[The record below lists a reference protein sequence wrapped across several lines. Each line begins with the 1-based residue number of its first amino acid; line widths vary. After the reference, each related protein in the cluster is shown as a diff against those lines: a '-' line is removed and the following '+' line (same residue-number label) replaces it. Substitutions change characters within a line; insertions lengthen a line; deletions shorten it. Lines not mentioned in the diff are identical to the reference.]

1 MVGDSK
7 GASIMLAEQRREK
20 IVELIRENG
29 NVRVHYLSKLF
40 SVSEPTI
47 RQDLDKIE
55 ANGEI
60 ARDHGGAYLK
70 NMQVSVSSLS
80 LEHLENM
87 DLKQKIG
94 RKAAEYVKPGSSII
108 MDSGTTVTELAS
120 SIKSIKDL
128 RIITNSLNISLI
140 LGAEPNIEV
149 HMTGGEFKAPTLS
162 LTGEKAAAF
171 FANTHAQ
178 QLFLATAGV
187 SINGGL
193 TYPGFSDIPVKKA
206 MIESAEEVF
215 LLADSTKIN
224 KTAFAALQAL
234 NQIDYLIT
242 DDGIKEEDIEAF
254 SKFGI
259 KVIIA

>member
-1 MVGDSK
+1 
-7 GASIMLAEQRREK
+7 MLAEQRREK
-20 IVELIRENG
+20 ILELIRENG
-29 NVRVHYLSKLF
+29 NVRVNYLSKLF

-55 ANGEI
+55 ATGEI

-70 NMQVSVSSLS
+70 NMQLSVSSLS
-80 LEHLENM
+80 LEHRENM
-87 DLKQKIG
+87 DLKRKIG
-94 RKAAEYVKPGSSII
+94 QKAAEYVRPGSSII

-120 SIKSIKDL
+120 AIKGKKDL
-128 RIITNSLNISLI
+128 RIITNSLNIALI
-140 LGAEPNIEV
+140 LGAEPNMEV

-162 LTGEKAAAF
+162 LTGDRAASF
-171 FANTHAQ
+171 FQNTHAQ

-187 SINGGL
+187 SVGGGL

-234 NQIDYLIT
+234 DQVDYLIT
-242 DDGIKEEDIEAF
+242 DDGITEQQAAEF
-254 SKFGI
+254 QRFGI
-259 KVIIA
+259 KVITA

>member
-1 MVGDSK
+1 
-7 GASIMLAEQRREK
+7 MLAEQRREK
-20 IVELIRENG
+20 ILELIRENG
-29 NVRVHYLSKLF
+29 NVRVNYLSKLF

-55 ANGEI
+55 ATGEI

-80 LEHLENM
+80 LEHRENM

-94 RKAAEYVKPGSSII
+94 KKAAEFVRPGTSII
-108 MDSGTTVTELAS
+108 MDSGTTVTELAGALKGS
-120 SIKSIKDL
+120 KDL
-128 RIITNSLNISLI
+128 RIITNSLNIALI
-140 LGAEPNIEV
+140 LGAEPNMEV

-171 FANTHAQ
+171 FGNMHAQ
-178 QLFLATAGV
+178 QLFLATAGI
-187 SINGGL
+187 SISGGL
-193 TYPGFSDIPVKKA
+193 TYPGFSDIPVKQA
-206 MIESAEEVF
+206 MIDSAEEVY

-224 KTAFAALQAL
+224 KVAFAALKSL
-234 NQIDYLIT
+234 DKIDYLIT
-242 DDGIKEEDIEAF
+242 DDGISDDDIQSF
-254 SKFGI
+254 SQFGI